1 MSNLVQY
8 SAYTSVMWLL
18 ELANTQNGL
27 HSEGGDIL
35 CHFKDFNVA
44 ENMSDTQS
52 RHFYL
57 GDSLSCSRM
66 VPRVIRGSLQR
77 PAAAHKVSAEVDV
90 STVFRLLVRPSALP
104 AAV

>member
-44 ENMSDTQS
+44 EKHV
-52 RHFYL
+52 RHTIQTFL
-57 GDSLSCSRM
+57 SGIFFILQPDGPTCDPESLCS
-66 VPRVIRGSLQR
+66 VLLLLTKFLQ
-77 PAAAHKVSAEVDV
+77 K
-90 STVFRLLVRPSALP
+90 LM
-104 AAV
+104 